1 MTSVSTATE
10 VDWSQPVAALLR
22 IGTAQAHE
30 KAEHSEGAAWL
41 TRGELDREEYVRFLM
56 MLYHV
61 YETFERALDRHA
73 THPVLAPTYNPT
85 LFSRTPSLSADI
97 AYLLETPE
105 SSWQSHPIHETLV
118 SSPPEPFAD
127 YTARLQELADDESQV
142 PRLLAHAYVR
152 YLGDLSGG
160 QFIKRRLVKAYG
172 LEDGAGVSFYE
183 FKQLGGS
190 GSSTMGDMKKIK
202 EWYRAG
208 MNAGVGDD
216 VALKVAILDE
226 ANVAFELNSGLFTTL
241 KPPSEPPMP
250 SSPMPDIMLGE
261 PLTPTTDSPTPKEL
275 TPEPAVTKVVYE
287 APSQEGTF
295 PVASVIAF
303 ILALCLS
310 HFVLVLGG
318 FTGDKGYGKLE
329 AVIHWFTD
337 LFSPSA

>member
-1 MTSVSTATE
+1 MCAT
-10 VDWSQPVAALLR
+10 
-22 IGTAQAHE
+22 
-30 KAEHSEGAAWL
+30 HSDFYC
-41 TRGELDREEYVRFLM
+41 R
-56 MLYHV
+56 
-61 YETFERALDRHA
+61 TFERALDRHA

-216 VALKVAILDE
+216 VALKGVHLSVLLIHRETGVDCHLQLRFSMKPTLRSNSTAASSQRSNHP
-226 ANVAFELNSGLFTTL
+226 ANHRCHPLPCPTSCSESLSHLQLIVLLPRNSHQSQLSPRSSMKL
-241 KPPSEPPMP
+241 HLRKARSLWQA
-250 SSPMPDIMLGE
+250 SSPLSLHCVCHTLFSSLVGSLVIKGTGSSRPSFTGS
-261 PLTPTTDSPTPKEL
+261 LTCSRLLHNDAENN
-275 TPEPAVTKVVYE
+275 E
-287 APSQEGTF
+287 APL
-295 PVASVIAF
+295 V
-303 ILALCLS
+303 LM
-310 HFVLVLGG
+310 LVLGVQLS
-318 FTGDKGYGKLE
+318 DQLD
-329 AVIHWFTD
+329 AAHH
-337 LFSPSA
+337 S